1 MTMWLLSRVCCCQAL
16 ERNSTWREL
25 VRRDFAPDDRQM
37 EHFAA
42 ELTKNAVAQATST
55 VGASAV
61 VVTAAAAASPSAV
74 SVSGVVEQLGPS
86 SLALPAPR
94 SLPSTAY
101 RARRESEWKRL
112 YASL

>member
-1 MTMWLLSRVCCCQAL
+1 MTMWFLSGVCCFQAL
-16 ERNSTWREL
+16 GRNSMWREL
-25 VRRDFAPDDRQM
+25 VRRDFAQDDRQM

-42 ELTKNAVAQATST
+42 ELAESAVAEA
-55 VGASAV
+55 ASSSG
-61 VVTAAAAASPSAV
+61 AAAASPSAV

-86 SLALPAPR
+86 PLVLPAPR
-94 SLPSTAY
+94 SLPSAAY

>member
-1 MTMWLLSRVCCCQAL
+1 MSMWVLSRVCCFQAL
-16 ERNSTWREL
+16 GRNITWREL
-25 VRRDFAPDDRQM
+25 VRRDFAADEQKM

-42 ELTKNAVAQATST
+42 KLAESAVAE
-55 VGASAV
+55 VASSSG
-61 VVTAAAAASPSAV
+61 AAAASPSAA

-86 SLALPAPR
+86 PLVLPAPR
-94 SLPSTAY
+94 SLPSAAY